1 MANGQ
6 LSYDFSGVLNH
17 VQFQLGFVYLSDF
30 YFDQYENPYIK
41 QQGYTLWH
49 SRLSY
54 QPMPQFEVSVF
65 GKNLLNKEYT
75 ELKFDSI
82 AALAAVTE
90 LRGEA
95 RQLGVGVTYQF

>member
-1 MANGQ
+1 
-6 LSYDFSGVLNH
+6 V
-17 VQFQLGFVYLSDF
+17 
-30 YFDQYENPYIK
+30 
-41 QQGYTLWH
+41 
-49 SRLSY
+49 
-54 QPMPQFEVSVF
+54 PQFEVSVF